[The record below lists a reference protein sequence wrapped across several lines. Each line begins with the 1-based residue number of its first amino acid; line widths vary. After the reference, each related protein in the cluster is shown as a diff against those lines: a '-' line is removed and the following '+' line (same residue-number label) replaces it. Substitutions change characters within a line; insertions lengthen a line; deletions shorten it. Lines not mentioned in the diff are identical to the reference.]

1 MSLSYRVKRR
11 LGRWVGNAALLL
23 PPDRGPA
30 QWRRYIAK
38 TRVNVADWRLR
49 ARDFYRAER
58 IVRPILDNPQFAGH
72 AWAVTARVREHRG
85 DLIGALD
92 AARRATAEPVTL
104 RALMEHHRLAKALRV
119 QDEPEKLLPRIFAE
133 VARLQSE
140 QDRPERLMVFALIR
154 CRAWDELA
162 KFLTDGSF
170 DGSGGTPPTQ
180 LPLNSLRR
188 AARRALSAGHTSAAV
203 TMARIVLAAQP
214 DDEAARQTFDD
225 GTDQLN
231 VIASGWA
238 EPPAGSTPYQPL
250 STAVLSVLAQSV
262 PITSGGYA
270 SRSHGL
276 LTSLAAR
283 GWQMEAVTRLGFPYD
298 RWPEWDDRVVPE
310 SDTVDGITYHRILED
325 GVRRYP
331 QHPLRSYVDRF
342 ADQVVQHAIRH
353 EARLLHA
360 SSFYV
365 TGLASANAA
374 RRLGLPFI
382 YEMRGLED
390 LIRISRNPSFAA
402 TDRYKFL
409 TSLENEI
416 CHQADRVFVITE
428 ALRREMAGRGV
439 PEDRMVVLPNGV
451 DADRFAPRQRDVE
464 LERELGVA
472 GKTLIGYAGGL
483 VDYEGVDLLLEA
495 SAALRPRRDDFHL
508 IVVGDGHYQN
518 ALLALVDRLRL
529 GDVATFTGRVPHS
542 EVGRY
547 LSLFDIAPFPRLPL
561 PVCEMISPIKPFE
574 SMAMGK
580 AVIVSSVAALTEIV
594 SDGRTGLVFAKG
606 DVMDLTR
613 TIERLLDSPELRTS
627 LGTAARDWVRAERD
641 WSSIVEVVD
650 TTYRDVLDRSQ
661 KAGSTQLAGK
671 GLQHE

>member
-1 MSLSYRVKRR
+1 MSLSRRVKRR

-30 QWRRYIAK
+30 QWRRLIAK
-38 TRVNVADWRLR
+38 TRVIVAEWRLGR
-49 ARDFYRAER
+49 RDFYRAER
-58 IVRPILDNPQFAGH
+58 IVRPILDNPQFAGR
-72 AWAVTARVREHRG
+72 AWAVTARVRERRG

-104 RALMEHHRLAKALRV
+104 GALMDYHRLARALSIP
-119 QDEPEKLLPRIFAE
+119 DEPEKLLARIFKE
-133 VARLQSE
+133 VARLQTE
-140 QDRPERLMVFALIR
+140 RDRPERLMVFALIR
-154 CRAWDELA
+154 CRAWEELA
-162 KFLTDGSF
+162 KFVTDGSF
-170 DGSGGTPPTQ
+170 DGSSGTPPTD

-188 AARRALSAGHTSAAV
+188 GAGKALTAGHTSAAV
-203 TMARIVLAAQP
+203 KLARIVLAAQP
-214 DDEAARQTFDD
+214 DDEGARQTFDD

-231 VIASGWA
+231 VIASGWVS
-238 EPPAGSTPYQPL
+238 PPAGSTPYQPR

-262 PITSGGYA
+262 PVTSGGYA
-270 SRSHGL
+270 TRSHGL

-298 RWPEWDDRVVPE
+298 RWPEWDDRVVPA
-310 SDTVDGITYHRILED
+310 SDTVEGITYHRILED

-331 QHPLRSYVDRF
+331 QYPLRSYVYRF

-360 SSFYV
+360 SSFHV
-365 TGLASANAA
+365 NGLATANAA

-390 LIRISRNPSFAA
+390 LMRISRNPSFAE

-451 DADRFAPRQRDVE
+451 NADRFAPRQRDAE
-464 LERELGVA
+464 LERELGVT
-472 GKTLIGYAGGL
+472 GKTLIGYAGSL

-495 SAALRPRRDDFHL
+495 MAALRQRRDDFRL
-508 IVVGDGHYQN
+508 IVVGDGHYQK
-518 ALLALVDRLRL
+518 ALEALADRRRL
-529 GDVATFTGRVPHS
+529 GDVATFVGRVPHS
-542 EVGRY
+542 EIGRY

-606 DVMDLTR
+606 DVIDLTR

-627 LGTAARDWVRAERD
+627 LGTTARDWVRTERD
-641 WSSIVEVVD
+641 WSSIVEVVE
-650 TTYRDVLDRSQ
+650 TTYCDVLDR
-661 KAGSTQLAGK
+661 AGK
-671 GLQHE
+671 TGSFVGNLGNGR